1 MRWAYSKRCVP
12 HPTASRA
19 SYRAPHFQLGL
30 QSAPVVQIHPAT
42 EGPRRPASGKT
53 SPVMYDFGKYVNPLA
68 PLLPQSPRADPA
80 HSGFDAG
87 PLAEQLS
94 QFTPVPI
101 PYKAAVDYARIGTGA
116 GVLLIIL
123 SGVRAFLPILR
134 SRWLWAAGTVLT
146 SLVMTSGF
154 MFVRIRGMPH
164 SGGNGQWIAPNYQN
178 QFGQEVQ
185 VVSFICELYLYRLVE
200 GAPC

>member
-1 MRWAYSKRCVP
+1 MRPLSKFTPPPKALAGLRAARRLPSCTTSESTSNLP
-12 HPTASRA
+12 FSYPASRN
-19 SYRAPHFQLGL
+19 
-30 QSAPVVQIHPAT
+30 
-42 EGPRRPASGKT
+42 PRT
-53 SPVMYDFGKYVNPLA
+53 
-68 PLLPQSPRADPA
+68 DPA

-101 PYKAAVDYARIGTGA
+101 PYKAPIDYARIGTGM

-146 SLVMTSGF
+146 SLIMTSGF

-185 VVSFICELYLYRLVE
+185 VVSFICESHLYCPVE